1 MPAAGQDAERRGDS
15 MKSGKLEAR
24 TIALVAV
31 MAAVTCVFT
40 LIRFPIMGGRG
51 YVHLGDMAAN
61 FAAVAFGPWF
71 GMAIAGGGMALA
83 DILSGY
89 AFFAPAT
96 LIIHGLQGFVVGY
109 IAFLSRRNQVAML
122 VGAILGEVIMVVG
135 YFIAELTFYRYGL
148 PLALAEVPWNLAQG
162 LFGLL
167 GVYLFLM
174 VARAYP
180 PLLMRGG
187 DRGGSDT
194 GR

>member
-1 MPAAGQDAERRGDS
+1 MRS
-15 MKSGKLEAR
+15 VKLEAR

-40 LIRFPIMGGRG
+40 LVRFPILGGRG

-61 FAAVAFGPWF
+61 FAALAFGPWF
-71 GMAIAGGGMALA
+71 GFAIAGGGMALA

-96 LIIHGLQGFVVGY
+96 LVIHGLQGFVVGY
-109 IAFLSRRNQVAML
+109 IAFLSRQRQGAML
-122 VGAILGEVIMVVG
+122 VGAILGEIIMVVG
-135 YFIAELTFYRYGL
+135 YFLAEALFLYGL
-148 PLALAEVPWNLAQG
+148 APALAELPWNLAQG

-174 VARAYP
+174 VGRAYP

-194 GR
+194 NR